1 MTNKK
6 FKVAA
11 MSMALTACVAA
22 QPLIANAADEVN
34 TASSNNT
41 PAQAS
46 DASAGS
52 GTESNGT
59 GDTGSTGSGTESNG
73 STGSTGSGSGNG
85 SNQSDGTNMES
96 TEEKKEAFGEHVD
109 VEYNHGQSTTD
120 KETGST
126 TTPGKVVKND
136 GTGDQDKTDG
146 DQKNDET
153 DDQGK
158 TDGDQKND
166 ETGDQDKTDGDQ
178 KNDETGDQDKTD
190 GDQKNDETGDKKDG
204 TGGEKKLDEVVP
216 PTDSG
221 NTEKNDKDK
230 QIGNAT
236 IVETP
241 NSTVTGAPEAKPGA
255 KPVTKTDTTTKDGT
269 TTITETTTIEGTQTT
284 TTTGSGHAKAD
295 TEEKTIDTTDI
306 SKDFLKKELGNI
318 DWNVEQNDKVGTDEK
333 NPYKVISKEEEPD
346 GNKTKQT
353 LTLEKVEE
361 SSGHMTA
368 EDIAKLVDADRD
380 SVNKQE
386 DGSYTL
392 KRTETVTDADGNPV
406 TRTTYITVR
415 KDTDEVSIKTT
426 TTIKVTREKVEHH
439 EKGDKDAFETDTAT
453 NFKLPDIYLYDEE
466 TRKNIRIIDEK
477 TLNELIS
484 KDTQPKSNGNQT
496 IYTVTV
502 VEDGVT
508 CKYEITKDLASSTL
522 TPKEIADRMGD
533 DYEAKDGKVYY
544 IGAGQRV
551 ELTVDQ
557 TNVIREKLSYTVKV
571 TETTKDKE
579 PVEERKDAAE
589 AEARDEA
596 VRSALT
602 NAVKKMLEE
611 HTITEDEANELNK
624 NIASDTTINAATGGT
639 FKTDITVKGVTKHFE
654 LDYSKGTITSTD
666 KTPTPEKNNDQT
678 TDHMDKTAN
687 GIAYVF
693 GGKVVQ
699 DNSDTAK
706 KEDST
711 IFTFDEHG
719 KVKAP
724 DAAKGTETYDE
735 KGRLKSYK
743 IGDTTYE
750 FKYGTMK
757 PEEAKAAL
765 GDKLNQEGWDL
776 GKFDATITTV
786 SWTEKTTKADDN
798 SAADIYDKGSCTIQ
812 QDAENEGKYNISFT
826 GGTSY
831 NGFTKDGNT
840 YTGKSADGKK
850 DVTIIVTDGDE
861 LKDTDIEKLIRQQY
875 KDIVGN
881 VTVNGKTATYTGKDG
896 NTHTVSISSAKNQT
910 ILVTTVEKS
919 NLYAQPQ
926 PDSKGGEASVKKDL
940 CEKLESKL
948 GELEVGQTL
957 QIKGKD
963 GKVATIKKT
972 KAGKYTLTADQ
983 QETVYELAEVTTL
996 SQTIVRDYA
1005 SNQINYDSLSKQ
1017 DIWEL
1022 LDIQQQYADG
1032 SNNAYAGVNGCD
1044 SYWPGS
1050 GFENNGERNDDGTH
1064 KGEQLYQNET
1074 KFSGLGLDANVT
1086 IEDATTHEKIDG
1098 VLLND
1103 ADHKLTFTYG
1113 KKEQIAGYVDL
1124 SKYPDYKSDGT
1135 AYYNKDGQKG
1145 SLNKTKEEYHPITG
1159 AAQTNFNK
1167 TTGTGADAQ
1176 TEYTV
1181 AQSKDG
1187 LYWNGSK
1194 YEPVS
1199 KLTYNVEGGSLAGK
1213 NCYQVLGTVAYEQ
1226 QGGDYTS
1233 KATADAALAKLQADN
1248 PGKYDKG
1255 VVVTYMDGSVAKY
1268 RVYGKTSELKAYGYM
1283 TASANTSDQQNVGN
1297 WYPGQQPYLGAENAG
1312 TYELRIQGLKKY
1324 GDTVTGSYGVG
1335 KALDLSV
1342 ITENQGSAKHL
1353 GVSQTSTT
1361 SETDDGSGYYGS
1373 YTNTWTKTKNWRKC
1387 DGTSDV
1393 EGDGHG
1399 DYTSFMR
1406 WVSRVFHGA
1415 SGEHTKQG
1423 GSFHYEYDYTT
1434 VGDLQGEHLTQ
1445 TVEKHAKVDY
1455 DYITEEVR
1463 NVKIVDQEVT
1473 IITPDGGDD
1482 DGGDEIIDEKD
1493 SDSPVLP
1500 GTPELPPVQDAKPDA
1515 PVLPAD
1521 PVLPAVQDAHALPQ
1535 TGVNWLAAIGL
1546 ALSGMTLMI
1555 TGAFASLLGK
1565 NAKH

>member
-34 TASSNNT
+34 TASTDT
-41 PAQAS
+41 PAPSAVDEQKDEA
-46 DASAGS
+46 APQNNAGS
-52 GTESNGT
+52 ESN
-59 GDTGSTGSGTESNG
+59 
-73 STGSTGSGSGNG
+73 
-85 SNQSDGTNMES
+85 QPDGTNHES
-96 TEEKKEAFGEHVD
+96 TETRKEAFGEHVD

-153 DDQGK
+153 GDQGK

-166 ETGDQDKTDGDQ
+166 ETGDQGKTDGD
-178 KNDETGDQDKTD
+178 
-190 GDQKNDETGDKKDG
+190 KKDE

-241 NSTVTGAPEAKPGA
+241 NGTVTEDPVPKPGA
-255 KPVTKTDTTTKDGT
+255 KPETKTDTKVTEDGT
-269 TTITETTTIEGTQTT
+269 TTITKTTTIEGTQTT
-284 TTTGSGHAKAD
+284 TTTGSGHANAD
-295 TEEKTIDTTDI
+295 TNETIIDTKEI
-306 SKDFLKKELGNI
+306 NPDFLKEELGNI
-318 DWNVEQNDKVGTDEK
+318 DWNVKQNDPVGTDEK
-333 NPYKVISKEEEPD
+333 NPYKVISKSEEITGD
-346 GNKTKQT
+346 TTKQT
-353 LTLEKVEE
+353 LTLEKVEK
-361 SSGHMTA
+361 SKGHMTA

-426 TTIKVTREKVEHH
+426 TTITVTREKVEHH
-439 EKGDKDAFETDTAT
+439 EEGNKPAFEEDTASD
-453 NFKLPDIYLYDEE
+453 FKLPDIALYDKE
-466 TRKNIRIIDEK
+466 TNKQVDSIDETK
-477 TLNELIS
+477 LNELIHNENTHEN
-484 KDTQPKSNGNQT
+484 TQTKPDGTKKT

-502 VEDGVT
+502 EENGV
-508 CKYEITKDLASSTL
+508 KREYEITKDSESRKL
-522 TPKEIADRMGD
+522 TAGEIAARMGAGYKAEGD
-533 DYEAKDGKVYY
+533 DVFYTDANGK
-544 IGAGQRV
+544 
-551 ELTVDQ
+551 EWKLTVDQ

-579 PVEERKDAAE
+579 PVEPDKGKAE

-596 VRSALT
+596 VRDALT
-602 NAVKKMLEE
+602 SAVTKMLEE
-611 HTITEDEANELNK
+611 GTITKDEAKELNEQIV
-624 NIASDTTINAATGGT
+624 NGTINAEDGGK
-639 FKTDITVKGVTKHFE
+639 FETDITVKGVTKHFE
-654 LDYSKGTITSTD
+654 LDYSKGTITRTD
-666 KTPTPEKNNDQT
+666 TKLTPEENNDQT
-678 TDHMDKTAN
+678 TDHMVKTAN

-693 GGKVVQ
+693 GGNVVQ
-699 DNSDTAK
+699 DNSGTAK
-706 KEDST
+706 KEDTT
-711 IFTFDEHG
+711 ITFDKDG
-719 KVKAP
+719 KVKLPEGATSLG
-724 DAAKGTETYDE
+724 KDE
-735 KGRLKSYK
+735 QGRLKGYT
-743 IGDTTYE
+743 IGNKTYE
-750 FKYGTMK
+750 FTYGTMTST
-757 PEEAKAAL
+757 EAEKVVR
-765 GDKLNQEGWDL
+765 NQLSKEGWTPGDIN
-776 GKFDATITTV
+776 ATITTV
-786 SWTEKTTKADDN
+786 SWTEKTTKADPD
-798 SAADIYDKGSCTIQ
+798 SAADIYDNTGYTIQ
-812 QDAENEGKYNISFT
+812 QDEEHEGKYNISFT

-850 DVTIIVTDGDE
+850 DVTITVTDGNV
-861 LKDTDIEKLIRQQY
+861 LSNNDIEKLLRQQY
-875 KDIVGN
+875 KDIPTGGN
-881 VTVNGKTATYTGKDG
+881 IAITENTATYTGTDG
-896 NTHTVSISSAKNQT
+896 KTHTVSIRSAKNQT

-926 PDSKGGEASVKKDL
+926 TNPDAVINNL
-940 CEKLESKL
+940 CSQLESKL
-948 GELEVGQTL
+948 KTLEVGQTL
-957 QIKGKD
+957 QVKGKD

-972 KAGKYTLTADQ
+972 SSSYTLSESDNEQ
-983 QETVYELAEVTTL
+983 IETIANVTLL
-996 SQTIVRDYA
+996 SQTIVKGYA
-1005 SNQINYDSLSKQ
+1005 SNQINYDNLSAT

-1022 LDIQQQYADG
+1022 LDVQQQYADG
-1032 SNNAYAGVNGCD
+1032 GNNASTGGRGRD
-1044 SYWPGS
+1044 SYWAGS
-1050 GFENNGERNDDGTH
+1050 GFENNQTPYGDGYAGETP
-1064 KGEQLYQNET
+1064 QQTET
-1074 KFSGLGLDANVT
+1074 QFSGLGLDANVT
-1086 IEDATTHEKIDG
+1086 IEDATTHEKIHG

-1103 ADHKLTFTYG
+1103 EEHKLTFTYG

-1124 SKYPDYKSDGT
+1124 SKYPDYKYNGQ
-1135 AYYNKDGQKG
+1135 AYYGKG
-1145 SLNKTKEEYHPITG
+1145 GIIGGTKADHHPTTG
-1159 AAQTNFNK
+1159 AAVTNFT
-1167 TTGTGADAQ
+1167 TTGTGADAK

-1181 AQSKDG
+1181 AQSKTGMYWDG
-1187 LYWNGSK
+1187 TQYT
-1194 YEPVS
+1194 PVS
-1199 KLTYNVEGGSLAGK
+1199 KLTYDVKDAKLAGK

-1226 QGGDYTS
+1226 QGDAYTD
-1233 KATADAALAKLQADN
+1233 KTAAEAALAKLKADN
-1248 PGKYDKG
+1248 PDGKYDKG

-1283 TASANTSDQQNVGN
+1283 TASANTSANQQLNG
-1297 WYPGQQPYLGAENAG
+1297 WYPGKVPYAGSVNAG

-1324 GDTVTGSYGVG
+1324 GDTVTGQYGVG
-1335 KALDLSV
+1335 KSLDLSV
-1342 ITENQGSAKHL
+1342 MTENQGSAKHL
-1353 GVSQTSTT
+1353 DVSQTSTT
-1361 SETDDGSGYYGS
+1361 STTDNGSGYYGS
-1373 YTNTWTKTKNWRKC
+1373 YTNTWTKNENWRNC
-1387 DGTSDV
+1387 DGTPTV
-1393 EGDGHG
+1393 AGTGHG
-1399 DYTSFMR
+1399 DYTSFVR

-1415 SGEHTKQG
+1415 SGEHAKKG
-1423 GSFHYEYDYTT
+1423 GTFHYEYDYTT

-1445 TVEKHAKVDY
+1445 TVEKHAEVKY
-1455 DYITEEVR
+1455 DYVTEEVR

-1473 IITPDGGDD
+1473 IITPDGDDDGGSD
-1482 DGGDEIIDEKD
+1482 DGGDEIIEEKD
-1493 SDSPVLP
+1493 PDSPVLP
-1500 GTPELPPVQDAKPDA
+1500 GTSELPPVQDAKPDATPDA